1 MEKGKEMKSEGQ
13 IEENIIIEYGREG
26 KEREEGGEGFI

>member
-1 MEKGKEMKSEGQ
+1 MKCEGQ

-26 KEREEGGEGFI
+26 KERKRKGERGLFD